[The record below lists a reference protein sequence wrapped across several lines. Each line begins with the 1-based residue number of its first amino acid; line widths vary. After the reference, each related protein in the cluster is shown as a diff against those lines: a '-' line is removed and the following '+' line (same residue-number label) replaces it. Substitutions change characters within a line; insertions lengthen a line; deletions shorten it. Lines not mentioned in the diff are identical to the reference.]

1 MQVRIGVEIAFL
13 ILGLVH
19 LTIASPII
27 KPLRNPSISGI
38 RSSRL
43 KPGTNS
49 RFEVEYAFDNKFED
63 GQLPLP
69 VQKDAPAVV
78 EKFLKKYGMKG
89 KLKEGSEFRGY
100 PYNLIQFD
108 IGGDD
113 WGQVIRTEEGITGLL
128 FRGASTAGIRFAVD
142 RNIIQDRETNGI
154 DPTTYFND
162 ALQKA
167 RREHDRRIRE
177 SESSRPNWRSKIKSW
192 WQRGRNWKQRQ
203 RQDELET
210 MTLASS
216 EDGIVA
222 PLPGSSDESELS
234 V

>member
-13 ILGLVH
+13 ILRLVH
-19 LTIASPII
+19 LAIASPIT
-27 KPLRNPSISGI
+27 KPPNPSISGI
-38 RSSRL
+38 RTSRL
-43 KPGTNS
+43 KPGPNS
-49 RFEVEYAFDNKFED
+49 RFEVDYAFDNFKD

-100 PYNLIQFD
+100 PYSLIQFD

-142 RNIIQDRETNGI
+142 RNIVQDLKTTWI

-167 RREHDRRIRE
+167 QREHDRRIRE

-216 EDGIVA
+216 DEDGIVA